1 MTKLQNTQ
9 NKDFKKTSFISISR
23 IRVIAGHTF
32 TQLVRMKV
40 FYFLIAFAILLWG
53 AKQVIF
59 PNETGGDTSPEQE
72 LRLIKSAGFAAMNM
86 FGMILS
92 LSATALLIPKDIE
105 DRTLYTILCKPV
117 PRLDYLLGKL
127 LGILLLIFVSLIAM
141 DLALSFFLNQKASEI
156 IATQTEQMLSIGMPQ
171 DVINEQL
178 AGLKAHGVT
187 MNIHFATFAIF
198 LKATVIASIALLIS
212 TFSSSTLFT
221 QILTLVII
229 VIGLIQADAR
239 EYATTMAEFGQTNSL
254 SNISLGIAVFFPDLQ
269 FLSIEDGVIDGR
281 DIPLKI
287 MGQITVIATFYFAIY
302 IVLSWFT
309 FRRKEF

>member
-1 MTKLQNTQ
+1 MATNTQ
-9 NKDFKKTSFISISR
+9 HFQKTSFISLSR
-23 IRVIAGHTF
+23 IWVIASHTF

-40 FYFLIAFAILLWG
+40 FYFLIAFVILLWG
-53 AKQVIF
+53 AKQIIF
-59 PNETGGDTSPEQE
+59 PNETGGDSSPEQE

-86 FGMILS
+86 FSMLLA

-127 LGILLLIFVSLIAM
+127 LGVLVLIFVSLVAM
-141 DLALSFFLNQKASEI
+141 DLVLSFFLNQKASGI
-156 IATQTEQMLSIGMPQ
+156 FAMQTQQLAAGGMPQ
-171 DVINEQL
+171 EMINEKL

-187 MNIHFATFAIF
+187 INIHFATFAIF
-198 LKATVIASIALLIS
+198 LKAIVIASIALLIS

-221 QILTLVII
+221 LILTLVVI

-239 EYATTMAEFGQTNSL
+239 EYATTMAEFGQQNKL
-254 SNISLGIAVFFPDLQ
+254 SNISLGVAIFFPDLQ

-281 DIPLKI
+281 NVPLRI
-287 MGQITVIATFYFAIY
+287 IGQISMIAMLYFSIY
-302 IVLSWFT
+302 VVLSWFA
-309 FRRKEF
+309 FRKKEF

>member
-1 MTKLQNTQ
+1 MANPQNRNFQ
-9 NKDFKKTSFISISR
+9 KTSFISFAR

-32 TQLVRMKV
+32 TQLMRMKV
-40 FYFLIAFAILLWG
+40 FYFLVAFVILLWG
-53 AKQVIF
+53 AKQIIL
-59 PNETGGDTSPEQE
+59 PNETGGDSSPEQE

-86 FGMILS
+86 FSMILA

-127 LGILLLIFVSLIAM
+127 LGILVLIFVSLIAM
-141 DLALSFFLNQKASEI
+141 DLVLSFFLNQKASAI
-156 IATQTEQMLSIGMPQ
+156 IALQTEQLVGIGMPQ
-171 DVINEQL
+171 EMINEQL

-187 MNIHFATFAIF
+187 MNIHYAAFAIF

-221 QILTLVII
+221 QILTLVVI

-239 EYATTMAEFGQTNSL
+239 EYATVMAQFGESNTL
-254 SNISLGIAVFFPDLQ
+254 SNISLAIAVFFPDLQ
-269 FLSIEDGVIDGR
+269 FLSVEDGVIDGR
-281 DIPLKI
+281 NIPMKI
-287 MGQITVIATFYFAIY
+287 MWQISIIASFYFAIY
-302 IVLSWFT
+302 IVLSWLT
-309 FRRKEF
+309 FRKKEF

>member
-1 MTKLQNTQ
+1 MATNTQ
-9 NKDFKKTSFISISR
+9 HFQKTSFISLSR
-23 IRVIAGHTF
+23 IGVIASHTF

-40 FYFLIAFAILLWG
+40 FYFLIAFVILLWG
-53 AKQVIF
+53 AKQIIF
-59 PNETGGDTSPEQE
+59 PNETGGDSSPEQE

-86 FGMILS
+86 FSMLLA

-127 LGILLLIFVSLIAM
+127 LGVLVLIFVSLVAM
-141 DLALSFFLNQKASEI
+141 DLVLSFFLNQKASGI
-156 IATQTEQMLSIGMPQ
+156 IAMQAQQLAAGGMPQ
-171 DVINEQL
+171 EMINEQV

-198 LKATVIASIALLIS
+198 LKAIVIASIALLIS

-221 QILTLVII
+221 LILTLVVI

-239 EYATTMAEFGQTNSL
+239 EYATTMAEFGQQNKL
-254 SNISLGIAVFFPDLQ
+254 SNISLGVAIFFPDLQ

-281 DIPLKI
+281 NVPLRI
-287 MGQITVIATFYFAIY
+287 IGQISMIAMLYFSIY
-302 IVLSWFT
+302 VVLSWFA
-309 FRRKEF
+309 FRKKEF

>member
-1 MTKLQNTQ
+1 MATNTQ
-9 NKDFKKTSFISISR
+9 HFQKTSFISFSR
-23 IRVIAGHTF
+23 IGVIASHTF

-40 FYFLIAFAILLWG
+40 FYFLIAFVILLWG
-53 AKQVIF
+53 AKQIIF
-59 PNETGGDTSPEQE
+59 PNENGGDSSPEQE

-86 FGMILS
+86 FSMLLA

-127 LGILLLIFVSLIAM
+127 LGVLVLIFVSLVAM
-141 DLALSFFLNQKASEI
+141 DLVLSFFLNQKASGI
-156 IATQTEQMLSIGMPQ
+156 IDIQTQQLAARGMPQ
-171 DVINEQL
+171 EMINEQL

-198 LKATVIASIALLIS
+198 LKAIVIASIALLIS

-221 QILTLVII
+221 LILTLVVI

-239 EYATTMAEFGQTNSL
+239 EYATTMAEFGQQNKL
-254 SNISLGIAVFFPDLQ
+254 SNISLGIAIFFPDLQ

-281 DIPLKI
+281 NVPLRI
-287 MGQITVIATFYFAIY
+287 IGQISMIAMLYFSIY
-302 IVLSWFT
+302 VVLSWFA
-309 FRRKEF
+309 FRKKEF